1 LALPSG
7 RHAAK
12 TRVMTQGAPRK
23 PVTLRSGAELAA
35 AGLVAPARAGEIDAV
50 GQRYATAITPIVAA
64 LVQPGVAR
72 DPIAAQFVPDIREL
86 DIRPEERA
94 DPIGDDLH
102 SPLPGLVH
110 RYPDRVLL
118 KVVHVCPVYCRFCF
132 RREMVGP
139 KGRGGLDDAQL
150 AAAMAYIAA
159 DPAIFEVI
167 LTGGDPFVLSARRAR
182 AVTQALAAIPHVK
195 VVRWHTR
202 VPMVDPNRVTTAF
215 VRAIRAPGKAV
226 YVAVHANHA
235 REFTPEAE
243 AALARLADAGIALVS
258 QSVLLRGV
266 NDDAE
271 ALAELMR
278 AFLANRVK
286 PYYLHHP
293 DMAPGT
299 SHFRLS
305 IAEGRTLMRQLRG
318 RLSGLAQP
326 TYVLDIPGGEGKVP
340 VGPDYVGVG
349 EVTDFRGGRHAY
361 PPAGN

>member
-1 LALPSG
+1 MKP
-7 RHAAK
+7 
-12 TRVMTQGAPRK
+12 GASRSA
-23 PVTLRSGAELAA
+23 TLRSAADLVA
-35 AGLVAPARAGEIDAV
+35 AGLVAPGKAAEAAAV
-50 GQRYATAITPIVAA
+50 GDRYAIAVTAPLAGLMVEGG
-64 LVQPGVAR
+64 PH
-72 DPIAAQFVPDIREL
+72 DPLAAQFLPDIREL

-94 DPIGDDLH
+94 DPIGDDAH
-102 SPLPGLVH
+102 SPLTGIVH

-118 KVVHVCPVYCRFCF
+118 KIVHVCPVYCRFCF

-139 KGRGGLDDAQL
+139 QGRGGLDDAEL
-150 AAAMAYIAA
+150 AAAIAYIAA
-159 DPAIFEVI
+159 RPQIFEVI

-182 AVTQALAAIPHVK
+182 AVTKALAAIPHVK
-195 VVRWHTR
+195 VIRWHTR
-202 VPMVDPNRVTTAF
+202 VPVVDPGRVTPDFA
-215 VRAIRAPGKAV
+215 RAIRAPGKAV

-258 QSVLLRGV
+258 QSVLLKGV
-266 NDDAE
+266 NADAE
-271 ALAELMR
+271 TLADLMR

-299 SHFRLS
+299 GHFRLT
-305 IAEGRTLMRQLRG
+305 IAEGRAIMEQLRG

-340 VGPDYVGVG
+340 VGPDYVGEG

-361 PPAGN
+361 PPPPPKD

>member
-1 LALPSG
+1 
-7 RHAAK
+7 
-12 TRVMTQGAPRK
+12 MTQGAPRK
-23 PVTLRSGAELAA
+23 PATLRSGADLAA
-35 AGLVAPARAGEIDAV
+35 AGLVAPARACEIDAV
-50 GQRYATAITPIVAA
+50 GRRYATAITPLVAA
-64 LVQPGVAR
+64 LVRPGDAR
-72 DPIAAQFVPDIREL
+72 DPIATQFVPDIREL
-86 DIRPEERA
+86 NIRPEERA
-94 DPIGDDLH
+94 DPIGDDIH

-139 KGRGGLDDAQL
+139 KGRGGPDDAQL
-150 AAAMAYIAA
+150 ASAFAYIAA
-159 DPAIFEVI
+159 RPDIFEVI

-182 AVTQALAAIPHVK
+182 AVTQALAAIPHVR
-195 VVRWHTR
+195 VIRWHTR
-202 VPMVDPNRVTTAF
+202 VPVVDPARVTAAF

-235 REFTPEAE
+235 REFTREAE
-243 AALARLADAGIALVS
+243 GALARLADAGIALVS

-271 ALAELMR
+271 TLANLMR

-299 SHFRLS
+299 SHFRVT
-305 IAEGRTLMRQLRG
+305 IAEGQAIMHQLRG

-340 VGPDYVGVG
+340 VGPVYVGEG
-349 EVTDFRGGRHAY
+349 EVMDFRGGRHAY